1 MRCLKLLSFQIFMAI
16 VLFAEQ
22 SLADVIKDIQVK
34 GLKRIEKASVLDK
47 ISFKPGDKVVETQVS
62 EDVRTLFETGFF
74 YNIEVDINEG
84 VLTYDLEEKPVIR
97 EVIYTGNSAFDDEE
111 LSEELGIK
119 SNELLDIK
127 KINIGLE
134 KITKKYTEKGFYL
147 VKTDYKTKVNKDSSK
162 NLEIKISEGDK
173 VKVRKVNL
181 LGNEA
186 LSDKK
191 IKSIMALKETGLFGM
206 GGSFQKEAL
215 LRDKEVIAFIYQ
227 NEGYA
232 RVNVD
237 VPKIMLTEDKRS
249 MIVNFYITEGDK
261 YEVGEISF
269 SGDIDF
275 DEEELK
281 DSIEIDEKEY
291 FSREA
296 LIKDIQTLQ
305 AKYGDL
311 GYAYSNVSPIPKFN
325 ADKTVDFNIRINKGE
340 LVKIGEINVIGN
352 SITRDKVV
360 RRELRLFEGELFN
373 ETNKRKSYANVRR
386 LGFFEN
392 VDFQTKVSDEGSD
405 VMDVDINVEER
416 ATGQLNI
423 GAGYGGFQGFTL
435 QGSIQ
440 QTNFMG
446 YGINFGLNINYAER
460 FQQLFNVNITDPYF
474 RDTNY
479 SLGLDLYRSLRFV
492 IDYQDVKTGAGV
504 TLGKRYG
511 DYVIASLR
519 YKFEDVGLELNNDS
533 FTDVFTPDRIEDAE
547 GISSGLT
554 ASITYDKRNDR
565 MFPTNGYFGRASLEQ
580 TGVGGDI
587 TYTKASANA
596 RLYKPVIGSLVWR
609 NNVVYGWID
618 SPGNVPINELYRL
631 GGPNTVRGYDFFSIA
646 QREFSQLAR
655 DAAIGSSQP
664 ANTIDDWAQIPVGG
678 TQQLYY
684 NLEFEWGLVK
694 EAGIRGVV
702 FFDAGLANNS
712 LDFDDLKTSWGL
724 GVRWNSPMGPLR
736 FEWGF
741 PLNPNEAIGE
751 GGEDFQFSIMQSF

>member
-1 MRCLKLLSFQIFMAI
+1 MRCLKLLSFQIFMATL
-16 VLFAEQ
+16 VFAKP
-22 SLADVIKDIQVK
+22 SLAAKVKDLAIT

-47 ISFKPGDKVVETQVS
+47 ISFKPGDEVVESQVTQ
-62 EDVRTLFETGFF
+62 DVKALFETGFF
-74 YNIEVDINEG
+74 YNIEVDFKNGI
-84 VLTYDLEEKPVIR
+84 LTYKLEEKPMVRTI
-97 EVIYTGNSAFDDEE
+97 VYSGNKAFDDEE
-111 LSEELGIK
+111 LSEELGVK
-119 SNELLDIK
+119 SNELLDVK

-134 KITKKYTEKGFYL
+134 KIAKKYTEKGYYL
-147 VKTDYKTKVNKDSSK
+147 VKTDYTTTEYKDGSQ
-162 NLEIKISEGDK
+162 NLAIKISEGDK
-173 VKVRKVNL
+173 VKVRKINL
-181 LGNEA
+181 LGNKT

-191 IKSIMALKETGLFGM
+191 IKSVMALKETGLFGM

-227 NEGYA
+227 NEGFA
-232 RVNVD
+232 QVQVD
-237 VPKIMLTEDKRS
+237 VPKVMLTEDKRS
-249 MIVNFYITEGDK
+249 MVVNFYITEGEK
-261 YEVGEISF
+261 FAVGDISF
-269 SGDIDF
+269 SGDVDF
-275 DEEELK
+275 SEDELM
-281 DSIEIDEKEY
+281 DSIDIDEKDY
-291 FSREA
+291 FSREV
-296 LIKDIQTLQ
+296 LIKDIQTIQ

-325 ADKTVDFNIRINKGE
+325 PDKTVDFDFRVNKGE
-340 LVKIGEINVIGN
+340 LVTIGEINVIGN

-360 RRELRLFEGELFN
+360 RRELRLFEGELYN
-373 ETNKRKSYANVRR
+373 ETDKRISYANVRR
-386 LGFFEN
+386 LGFFDN
-392 VDFQTKVSDEGSD
+392 VDFQQKVSDQRSD
-405 VMDVDINVEER
+405 IMDIDINVEER
-416 ATGQLNI
+416 STGQLNI

-460 FQQLFNVNITDPYF
+460 FQQLFNLNITDPYF

-479 SLGLDLYRSLRFV
+479 SLGFDAYRSLRFV
-492 IDYQDVKTGAGV
+492 IDYQDVKTGGSV

-519 YKFEDVGLELNNDS
+519 YKFEAVRLDLNNDS
-533 FTDVFTPDRIEDAE
+533 FTDVFTPERIEDAE

-565 MFPTNGYFGRASLEQ
+565 MFPTDGYFARASLEQ
-580 TGVGGDI
+580 TGLGGQV
-587 TYTKASANA
+587 TYTKAAANA
-596 RLYKPVIGSLVWR
+596 RFYQPIIGSLVWR
-609 NNVVYGWID
+609 NNLVYGWIGA
-618 SPGNVPINELYRL
+618 PGDVPVNELYRL

-646 QREFSQLAR
+646 QRETSQQAYN
-655 DAAIGSSQP
+655 AAIGSGQAFP
-664 ANTIDDWAQIPVGG
+664 EAWAQIPVGG
-678 TQQLYY
+678 SQQLYY

-712 LDFDDLKTSWGL
+712 IDLGELRTSYGF

-741 PLNPNEAIGE
+741 PLDPIEEIGE
-751 GGEDFQFSIMQSF
+751 GGQDFQFSIMQSF